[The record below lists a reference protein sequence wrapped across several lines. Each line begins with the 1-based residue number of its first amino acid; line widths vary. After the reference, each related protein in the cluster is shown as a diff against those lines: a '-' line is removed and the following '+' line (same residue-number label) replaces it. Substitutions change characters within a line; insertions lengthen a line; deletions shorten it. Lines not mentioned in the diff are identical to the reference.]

1 MWLSRAGVVEQA
13 DSNPPPPSPTITFVS
28 SATVTVNY
36 GDVVGETTPVPAP
49 NQLNGL
55 FNDGN
60 AFTTGPNTLANYFAI
75 PEPIETVNHSF
86 SITYDSSQLPVASLP
101 ADGECQVTIT
111 ITPLE
116 GFIGITGWDLE
127 FGTPLVEPPEPFT
140 QVFDGLN
147 RNQVSDGLGNITS
160 PSFVNDS
167 DTSIRFVFNSV
178 APERIGG
185 FTASIGVLLA
195 DGTTISAT
203 ENLGVAGPTSEGAP
217 DASIK
222 ELIIS

>member
-1 MWLSRAGVVEQA
+1 MPTIFGVCNQQSGTPA
-13 DSNPPPPSPTITFVS
+13 PTITFVS
-28 SATVTVNY
+28 GATVTVNY
-36 GDVVGETTPVPAP
+36 GDVVGETSPVPVP

-60 AFTTGPNTLANYFAI
+60 AFTTDPNTLANYFNTAD
-75 PEPIETVNHSF
+75 PSQTVNHSF
-86 SITYDSSQLPVASLP
+86 NITYDSSQLPVDSLP

-116 GFIGITGWDLE
+116 GFIGITGWNLE
-127 FGTPLVEPPEPFT
+127 FGTPLVEPPEPFS
-140 QVFDGLN
+140 QVFSGLN

-195 DGTTISAT
+195 DGSTITAS
-203 ENLGVAGPTSEGAP
+203 ENLGVAGPSSEGAP

-222 ELIIS
+222 ELVIS